1 MRKLLILFFLS
12 YTFNFGCAFV
22 ETNTCPTGVGLSEIV
37 YSSSV
42 IGCEKEKKLC
52 EDGSCLALLGLVQTN
67 RNPWDYEEG
76 EELSGGRAMTSFV
89 TDARAFLQFGKNSP
103 LNTISDFTVGQ
114 AVFEVPWTAGFSANL
129 PDRDGL
135 GPFFHTNSCLGC
147 HIGNGRAVEDDG
159 DPLVFTLVRLG
170 VGAKGNDPEPVYGT
184 QFQPNAVAGVAPEGT
199 VHFEYDTIDGKY
211 QDGNT
216 YSLRKPNL
224 VFSGLGYGPLHPNHK
239 TSVRLTQQVIG
250 LGLLES
256 VPEEN
261 ILSRSDPMDLDGD
274 GISGRPNWIW
284 DLSGSGKS
292 LGRFGWK
299 ANAPSLKR
307 QNSAAFSGD
316 IGITSPMLG
325 SENCS
330 SSQTSCANAIGG
342 GKPEVSEDKVT
353 AITKYMQLVA
363 VPVRRNPN
371 TTAILN
377 GKKHFFQAGC
387 HKCHTEKLVT
397 GNQTP
402 FAQLANQTIRPY
414 TDLLL
419 HDMGEALSDGKA
431 DGEATETEWRT
442 APLWGIG
449 LLGTVNGKT
458 RYLHD
463 GRAKTLDEA
472 ILWHGGEAEKSKK
485 YFLALNVSERAS
497 LIRFLLSL

>member
-1 MRKLLILFFLS
+1 MRLFLFFLVLCCYS
-12 YTFNFGCAFV
+12 GCAFV
-22 ETNTCPTGVGLSEIV
+22 ESSACSTGVKFPEFVSNT
-37 YSSSV
+37 SV
-42 IGCEKEKKLC
+42 LGCPSEKKLC
-52 EDGSCLALLGLVQTN
+52 ADDSCLALLGLSQTEKF
-67 RNPWDYEEG
+67 PWEYEEG
-76 EELSGGRAMTSFV
+76 EELSGGKAMTSFV
-89 TDARAFLQFGKNSP
+89 TDARAFLQFGKNAP
-103 LNTISDFTVGQ
+103 LTTISDFTVGQ
-114 AVFEVPWTAGFSANL
+114 AVFEVPWTAGFSAGL

-147 HIGNGRAVEDDG
+147 HLGNGRAVEDDG
-159 DPLVFTLVRLG
+159 DPLIFTLVRLG
-170 VGAKGNDPEPVYGT
+170 AGSKGNDPEPVYGT
-184 QFQPNAVAGVAPEGT
+184 QFQPNAVAGVTPEGE
-199 VHFEYDTIDGKY
+199 VHFEYDTITGTYLDGSS
-211 QDGNT
+211 

-224 VFSGLGYGPLHPNHK
+224 VFSGLGYGPFDTNHK

-256 VPEEN
+256 VSEET
-261 ILSRSDPMDLDGD
+261 ILKKSDPLDLDGD

-284 DLSGSGKS
+284 DLTGSGKS

-299 ANAPSLKR
+299 ANAPNLKR

-316 IGITSPMLG
+316 IGITSPMFS

-330 SSQTSCANAIGG
+330 LTQTSCSAATSGG
-342 GKPEVSEDKVT
+342 NPEVPEEKIL

-371 TTAILN
+371 LPAILT
-377 GKKHFFQAGC
+377 GKKHFFMAGC
-387 HKCHTEKLVT
+387 NKCHTEKMVT
-397 GNQTP
+397 GTNVSNP
-402 FAQLANQTIRPY
+402 LLSNQTIRPY

-419 HDMGEALSDGKA
+419 HDMGEDLADGKA
-431 DGEATETEWRT
+431 DGEANEREWRT

-449 LLGTVNGKT
+449 LLGTVNGRA

-485 YFLALNVSERAS
+485 YFLALNVSDRAS
-497 LIRFLLSL
+497 MIRFLLSL